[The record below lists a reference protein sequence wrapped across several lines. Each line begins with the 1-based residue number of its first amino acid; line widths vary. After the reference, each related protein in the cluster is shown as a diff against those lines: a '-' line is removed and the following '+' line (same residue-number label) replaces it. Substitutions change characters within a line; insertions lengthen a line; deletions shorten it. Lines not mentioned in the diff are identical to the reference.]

1 MPPKLITEYE
11 ILKADG
17 SKTTLSIESERLLS
31 DDDMIEIAQPHL
43 GREAVVFLGLWRDGA
58 AQTMVVN
65 PMASEDNVQATAIYR
80 ASLRQQS
87 PHRIPGT
94 VLIFKAKKDS
104 P

>member
-1 MPPKLITEYE
+1 
-11 ILKADG
+11 
-17 SKTTLSIESERLLS
+17 
-31 DDDMIEIAQPHL
+31 
-43 GREAVVFLGLWRDGA
+43 
-58 AQTMVVN
+58 MVVN